1 MQCLV
6 PDSRTGTQ
14 IGRRILAAPQPMSPR
29 RDPNSPRHDHTR
41 AAATRRPDL
50 VGDGLDL
57 LSAGPAYQSML
68 IGMSTERITI
78 SLPSEVKQAA
88 QRVAEAS
95 GVALS
100 SLVSEAINSWLRTR
114 LVDSW
119 LIEHQ
124 AEFGEFDES
133 ELQALAADVGVPYL
147 PPRRRESAA

>member
-1 MQCLV
+1 
-6 PDSRTGTQ
+6 
-14 IGRRILAAPQPMSPR
+14 
-29 RDPNSPRHDHTR
+29 
-41 AAATRRPDL
+41 
-50 VGDGLDL
+50 
-57 LSAGPAYQSML
+57 
-68 IGMSTERITI
+68 MSTERITI